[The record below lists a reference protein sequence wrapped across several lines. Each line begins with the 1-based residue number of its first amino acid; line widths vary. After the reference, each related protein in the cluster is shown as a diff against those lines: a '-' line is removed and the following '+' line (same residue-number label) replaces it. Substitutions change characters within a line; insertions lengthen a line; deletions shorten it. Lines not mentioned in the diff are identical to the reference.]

1 MALQWLTLAGT
12 IWLQSIN
19 GTNSNFPAYSSQ
31 LKNLLSLSQ
40 LQLNNLAV
48 ASDAGKLFGWF
59 SGLAATHLPLW
70 LVLVIGSI
78 LGLIGYGIQ
87 YLFLTNQI
95 SSLSYGHVFLL
106 TVVAGNSICWINTV
120 CYIVTIRNFPLDRQV
135 AVGISTSYLGI
146 SAKIYTN
153 LVDAFFPS
161 SPEERAKAFLLLNS
175 IVPLVVCIFVAP
187 MIRDISSGKSRRV
200 GIEFVVIFVI
210 TIITGIYAV
219 TTSFGSKSPGL
230 SPLTVAIGMGTLLL
244 APAVVPVAEKTMERL
259 QNKCWIRREESV
271 HDINVVEEVGGLE
284 IEDGC
289 KGGESSVGENNI
301 GVKLMVMTV
310 EFWLY
315 IFVYLFGATL
325 GLVYLNNLGQIAESR
340 GSSKTSSLVSLSS
353 SFGFFGR
360 LVPALLAYIFSK
372 NKCMPS
378 TPASIA
384 AMMLPMSLAFFSLL
398 SSTTLALFIS
408 TAVIGFCTGAITSIS
423 VSTTTDLFGP
433 KNFSLNHNI
442 VVANIPIGSFFFGDL
457 AAFIYRQQSDAK
469 NGKCM
474 GMGCYQKTFIMW
486 GSLCFFGSFL
496 ALILHSRTSKK
507 INNYS

>member
-1 MALQWLTLAGT
+1 MALPWLTLAGT

-59 SGLAATHLPLW
+59 SGLAAAHLPLW
-70 LVLVIGSI
+70 
-78 LGLIGYGIQ
+78 
-87 YLFLTNQI
+87 
-95 SSLSYGHVFLL
+95 
-106 TVVAGNSICWINTV
+106 
-120 CYIVTIRNFPLDRQV
+120 NFPLDRQV

-175 IVPLVVCIFVAP
+175 IVPLVVCICVAP

-200 GIEFVVIFVI
+200 EIEFFVIFVI

-219 TTSFGSKSPGL
+219 TTSFGSISQGL
-230 SPLTVAIGMGTLLL
+230 SPVTVVIGMGMLLL

-271 HDINVVEEVGGLE
+271 HDINVAEEVAGLE
-284 IEDGC
+284 IEAGC
-289 KGGESSVGENNI
+289 KGGESSLGENNI
-301 GVKLMVMTV
+301 GVKANSRV
-310 EFWLY
+310 
-315 IFVYLFGATL
+315 A
-325 GLVYLNNLGQIAESR
+325 R

-360 LVPALLAYIFSK
+360 LVPSLLAYIFSK

-408 TAVIGFCTGAITSIS
+408 TAIIGFCTGAITSIS

-507 INNYS
+507 INNCS

>member
-1 MALQWLTLAGT
+1 MALQWLTLVGT

-31 LKNLLSLSQ
+31 LKHLLSLSQ

-48 ASDAGKLFGWF
+48 ASDVGKLFGWF
-59 SGLAATHLPLW
+59 SGLAAAHLPLW
-70 LVLVIGSI
+70 FVLMIGSI

-87 YLFLTNQI
+87 YLFLTNRI

-106 TVVAGNSICWINTV
+106 TIFSGNSICWINTV
-120 CYIVTIRNFPLDRQV
+120 CYMVMISNFPFDRQV

-161 SPEERAKAFLLLNS
+161 SPKERAKAFLLLNS
-175 IVPLVVCIFVAP
+175 TLPLVVCTFVAP
-187 MIRDISSGKSRRV
+187 MIRDINSGKSMRV
-200 GIEFVVIFVI
+200 EIGFVVIFVI
-210 TIITGIYAV
+210 TIVTGIYAV
-219 TTSFGSKSPGL
+219 TTSFGSMSRGMSPV
-230 SPLTVAIGMGTLLL
+230 TVVIGMGMLLL
-244 APAVVPVAEKTMERL
+244 APVVVPVAEKTMERL
-259 QNKCWIRREESV
+259 QKKCWIRRGERV
-271 HDINVVEEVGGLE
+271 HDVHVVEEVGGVE

-289 KGGESSVGENNI
+289 KGGERSVGENTI
-301 GVKLMVMTV
+301 GVRLMVMKV

-315 IFVYLFGATL
+315 LFVYLFGATL
-325 GLVYLNNLGQIAESR
+325 GLVYLNNLGQITESR
-340 GSSKTSSLVSLSS
+340 GSSKASSLVSLSS

-360 LVPALLAYIFSK
+360 LVPALLAYICSR
-372 NKCMPS
+372 NKCMAS
-378 TPASIA
+378 TPVSIA

-398 SSTTLALFIS
+398 SSTTLSLYIS
-408 TAVIGFCTGAITSIS
+408 TAIIGFCTGAITSIA
-423 VSTTTDLFGP
+423 VSTTTDLFGA

-442 VVANIPIGSFFFGDL
+442 VVANIPIGSFLFGDL
-457 AAFIYRQQSDAK
+457 AALIYRQQSDAK

-474 GMGCYQKTFIMW
+474 GMGCYQTTFIMW

-496 ALILHSRTSKK
+496 ALVLHSRTSK
-507 INNYS
+507 